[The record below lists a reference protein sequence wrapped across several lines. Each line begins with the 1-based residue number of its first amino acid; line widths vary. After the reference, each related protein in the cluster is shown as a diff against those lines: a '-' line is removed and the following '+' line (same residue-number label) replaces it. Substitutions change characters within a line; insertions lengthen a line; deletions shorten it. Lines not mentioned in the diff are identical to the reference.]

1 MNRTTRMLVTGLA
14 AGLAMAAATTTASA
28 EAMNF
33 EGKTIKIV
41 IPYGP
46 GGTYDKYG
54 VAFSNYLGQN
64 IPGKPNVILQHM
76 PGAGGAKAMNWAY
89 NVAPKNG
96 LTLIVPLDNTV
107 TNQLMRPAKMRYD
120 ARNFTW
126 LGSSNQTNVVM
137 VVRTDSGITKLSDM
151 KTKQI
156 IGSTSGKNSSGY
168 INPMLIQGL
177 FGYKIKMVTGYKGSS
192 KSIFAM
198 EQGESQMAAF
208 NWLAWA
214 SKVPHWFK
222 ADKDG
227 KVFARPIAQ
236 IGIFRDP
243 DLPKSVPMVSELVT
257 DEMDKKAVGFL
268 SVAGLLGRGLA
279 LPPGVDKE
287 TVAILRAA
295 YDKMNADPKFAADL
309 KKRRLRLIPSTG
321 AKIQSVVKAAV
332 ENASPEVVKHA
343 RKLIFGGES

>member
-1 MNRTTRMLVTGLA
+1 MNRTTRMLVTGLT
-14 AGLAMAAATTTASA
+14 AGLAMAATTTTASA
-28 EAMNF
+28 EATNF

-54 VAFSNYLGQN
+54 VAFAGHLGKH
-64 IPGKPNVILQHM
+64 IPGNPNIILQHM
-76 PGAGGAKAMNWAY
+76 PGAGGAKAMNWFY
-89 NVAPKNG
+89 NVAPKDG
-96 LTLIVPLDNTV
+96 MTLIVPLDNGV

-120 ARNFTW
+120 ARNFSW
-126 LGSSNQTNVVM
+126 IGSSNQTNVVM
-137 VVRTDSGITKLSDM
+137 VVRTDSGIEKLSDL
-151 KTKQI
+151 KTKKL

-168 INPMLIQGL
+168 INPMLIRGL
-177 FGYKIKMVTGYKGSS
+177 FGYNIKMVTGYKGSS

-208 NWLAWA
+208 NWLAWS
-214 SKVPHWFK
+214 SKVPHWFTGDKPFAK
-222 ADKDG
+222 A
-227 KVFARPIAQ
+227 VAQ

-257 DEMDKKAVGFL
+257 NEMDKKAVGFL

-279 LPPGVDKE
+279 LPPGVDKDI
-287 TVAILRAA
+287 VATLRTA
-295 YDKMNADPKFAADL
+295 YDKMNADPTFASDL
-309 KKRRLRLIPSTG
+309 KKRKLRLIPSTG
-321 AKIQSVVKAAV
+321 AKIQAVVKSAV
-332 ENASPEVVKHA
+332 EDASPEVVKHA

>member
-1 MNRTTRMLVTGLA
+1 MHKYTKTLVAGLVAGAVA
-14 AGLAMAAATTTASA
+14 AGAATSASA
-28 EAMNF
+28 AMDYA
-33 EGKTIKIV
+33 GKTIKIV

-54 VAFSNYLGQN
+54 VSFSNHLGKH
-64 IPGKPNVILQHM
+64 IPGNPNIILQHM
-76 PGAGGAKAMNWAY
+76 PGAGGAKAMNWFY
-89 NVAPKNG
+89 NVAPKDG
-96 LTLIVPLDNTV
+96 STLIVPLDNGV
-107 TNQLMRPAKMRYD
+107 TNQLMRPKKMRYD

-137 VVRTDSGITKLSDM
+137 VVRTDTGVTKLDDLKS
-151 KTKQI
+151 KQI

-168 INPMLIQGL
+168 LNPMLLRGL

-214 SKVPHWFK
+214 SKVPHWFTG
-222 ADKDG
+222 DKP
-227 KVFARPIAQ
+227 FARAIAQ

-243 DLPKSVPMVSELVT
+243 DLPKSVPMVNELVS
-257 DEMDKKAVGFL
+257 DPLDKKAVGFL

-279 LPPGVDKE
+279 LPPGVDKG
-287 TVAILRAA
+287 TIKVLRAA
-295 YDKMNADPKFAADL
+295 YDKMNADPAFAAEL
-309 KKRRLRLIPSTG
+309 KKRKLRLIPSTG
-321 AKIQSVVKAAV
+321 AAIQKVVNDSVT
-332 ENASPEVVKHA
+332 NASPEVVTHA
-343 RKLIFGGES
+343 RKLIFGG

>member
-1 MNRTTRMLVTGLA
+1 MNRTIRMLVTGLA
-14 AGLAMAAATTTASA
+14 AGLAMAATTTTASA
-28 EAMNF
+28 EATSF

-54 VAFSNYLGQN
+54 VAFAGHLGKH
-64 IPGKPNVILQHM
+64 IPGNPNIILQHM
-76 PGAGGAKAMNWAY
+76 PGAGGAKAMNWFY
-89 NVAPKNG
+89 NVAPKDG
-96 LTLIVPLDNTV
+96 MTLIVPLDNGV

-120 ARNFTW
+120 ARNFSW
-126 LGSSNQTNVVM
+126 IGSSNQTNVVM
-137 VVRTDSGITKLSDM
+137 VVRTDSGIEKLSDL
-151 KTKQI
+151 KTKKL

-168 INPMLIQGL
+168 INPMLIRGL
-177 FGYKIKMVTGYKGSS
+177 FGYNIKMVTGYKGSS

-208 NWLAWA
+208 NWLAWS
-214 SKVPHWFK
+214 SKVPHWFTGDKPFAK
-222 ADKDG
+222 A
-227 KVFARPIAQ
+227 VAQ

-257 DEMDKKAVGFL
+257 NEMDKKAVGFL

-279 LPPGVDKE
+279 LPPGVDKDI
-287 TVAILRAA
+287 VATLRTA
-295 YDKMNADPKFAADL
+295 YDKMNADPTFASDL
-309 KKRRLRLIPSTG
+309 KKRKLRLIPSTG
-321 AKIQSVVKAAV
+321 AKIQAVVKSAV
-332 ENASPEVVKHA
+332 EDASPEVVKHA

>member
-1 MNRTTRMLVTGLA
+1 MIALRKTLI
-14 AGLAMAAATTTASA
+14 AGLSAAAVLTAGSVA
-28 EAMNF
+28 NAGAMDYK
-33 EGKTIKIV
+33 GKTIKIV

-54 VAFSNYLGQN
+54 VAFSNHLGKH
-64 IPGKPNVILQHM
+64 IPGNPNIILQHM
-76 PGAGGAKAMNWAY
+76 PGAGGAKAMNWFY
-89 NVAPKNG
+89 NVAAKDG
-96 LTLIVPLDNTV
+96 STLIVPLDNGV
-107 TNQLMRPAKMRYD
+107 TNQLMRPEKARYD
-120 ARNFTW
+120 ARKFTW
-126 LGSSNQTNVVM
+126 IGSSNQTNVVM
-137 VVRTDSGITKLSDM
+137 VVRSDTGITKLDDL

-168 INPMLIQGL
+168 INPMLIRGL

-222 ADKDG
+222 GDKPY
-227 KVFARPIAQ
+227 ARAIAQ

-243 DLPKSVPMVSELVT
+243 DLPKSVPMINELVS
-257 DEMDKKAVGFL
+257 DPMDKKAVGFL

-279 LPPGVDKE
+279 LPPGVDGD
-287 TVAILRAA
+287 TVKVLRAA
-295 YDKMNADPKFAADL
+295 YDKMNADPAFAADL
-309 KKRRLRLIPSTG
+309 KKRKLRLIPSSG
-321 AKIQSVVKAAV
+321 AEIQKIVIDSVN
-332 ENASPEVVKHA
+332 NASPAVVKHA